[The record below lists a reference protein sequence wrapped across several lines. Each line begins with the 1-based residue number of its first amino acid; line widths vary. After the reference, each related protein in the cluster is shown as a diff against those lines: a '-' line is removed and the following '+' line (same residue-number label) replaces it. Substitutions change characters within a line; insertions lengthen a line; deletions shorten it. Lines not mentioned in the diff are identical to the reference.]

1 MDTTV
6 VEVASSRA
14 VDLHRIALVHGD
26 VVIRQLQVPCN
37 VPSQYAPY
45 VARWLEERS
54 CRTVVIESVVTIKNF
69 PACVGAD
76 EVEMIDAASS
86 EHDTLDA
93 TTAAS
98 PLVYPCSSP
107 LALRVGEG
115 FCGQCEG
122 CGAAGKAV
130 EQYLTPVVPPPA
142 WRKRH
147 WYVPAH
153 ARRLEVEW
161 WSH

>member
-1 MDTTV
+1 MDPTV

-14 VDLHRIALVHGD
+14 VDLHRIALMSGD
-26 VVIRQLQVPCN
+26 VVIRQLQVPSN

-45 VARWLEERS
+45 LARWLEERS
-54 CRTVVIESVVTIKNF
+54 CRTVVIESVVTVGNF
-69 PACVGAD
+69 PPVVGED
-76 EVEMIDAASS
+76 EVEMIDAVSS
-86 EHDTLDA
+86 EHNTLDA

-107 LALRVGEG
+107 RALRIGEG
-115 FCGQCEG
+115 FCGQCGG
-122 CGAAGKAV
+122 CGGAGKSI
-130 EQYLTPVVPPPA
+130 ERYLTPVTPPPA
-142 WRKRH
+142 WAKRH

-161 WSH
+161 WSS